1 MKDPVSYRERIELA
15 PGRRIGIHLDAA
27 EDRKDIEAV
36 LAGSTEAFNR
46 LVKRYQRPVYYLA
59 LRMLRV
65 PEDADDV
72 TQKTFVKAYR
82 ALAGFRFESS
92 FKTWLCAI
100 AINLCRTELM
110 KTKRPTEE
118 LSDRISDGG
127 FEERQAAE
135 ERAYQ
140 KAHLEAA
147 LERLPPRQKEV
158 VALRIYQEM
167 PFKDIAKALKST
179 ETAVKVNFHHAMKS
193 LRDWIQ
199 KKVHHEPL

>member
-1 MKDPVSYRERIELA
+1 LTDPEKQLRQE
-15 PGRRIGIHLDAA
+15 
-27 EDRKDIEAV
+27 EDRRDIEAV
-36 LAGSTEAFNR
+36 VAGRSSAFNEI
-46 LVKRYQRPVYYLA
+46 VKRYQRPIYYLS
-59 LRMLRV
+59 LRMLRS
-65 PEDADDV
+65 PEDADEV

-92 FKTWLCAI
+92 LKTWLSAI

-110 KTKRPTEE
+110 RSKRKMEE
-118 LSDRISDGG
+118 LPENLADRGY
-127 FEERQAAE
+127 EESQEGE
-135 ERAYQ
+135 EKAYQ

-158 VALRIYQEM
+158 VILRIHQEM
-167 PFKDIAKALKST
+167 PFKDIAKTLNST

>member
-1 MKDPVSYRERIELA
+1 MIP
-15 PGRRIGIHLDAA
+15 A

-36 LAGSTEAFNR
+36 VAGDREAFTN
-46 LVKRYQRPVYYLA
+46 LVKRYQRPIYYLA

-92 FKTWLCAI
+92 FKTWLSAI

-118 LSDRISDGG
+118 LSDRISDGVYEQSQVT
-127 FEERQAAE
+127 EEH
-135 ERAYQ
+135 AYQ
-140 KAHLEAA
+140 RAHLETA

-158 VALRIYQEM
+158 VTLRIYQEM

>member
-1 MKDPVSYRERIELA
+1 MNPSNQE
-15 PGRRIGIHLDAA
+15 
-27 EDRKDIEAV
+27 EDRRDIDAV
-36 LAGSTEAFNR
+36 LAGDLAAFNR
-46 LVKRYQRPVYYLA
+46 LVQRYQRPIYYLA

-72 TQKTFVKAYR
+72 TQKTFVKAFR
-82 ALAGFRFESS
+82 ALGGFRFESS
-92 FKTWLCAI
+92 FKTWLSAI

-110 KTKRPTEE
+110 RAKRPMDE
-118 LSDRISDGG
+118 LPENLPDRGH
-127 FEERQAAE
+127 EERRVEE
-135 ERAYQ
+135 ERAFQ
-140 KAHLEAA
+140 RAHLEAA

-158 VALRIYQEM
+158 VTLRIYQEL
-167 PFKDIAKALKST
+167 PFKEIAKALNST